1 MTETIERGLPARGC
15 CGYEKCF
22 CPWLE
27 ILALIFPPA
36 AVACK
41 RGCCTLS
48 TLFDFILTL
57 FGWIPGVLFAYYV
70 LHPVKDV
77 VEVRSHNNPTAVVV
91 IERQTGAINGVARE
105 DTTV

>member
-48 TLFDFILTL
+48 TLFDCILTL
-57 FGWIPGVLFAYYV
+57 FGWIPGVLFACYV

-77 VEVRSHNNPTAVVV
+77 VEVQSRTVTVQTHNNPSA
-91 IERQTGAINGVARE
+91 GAINGVARE

>member
-1 MTETIERGLPARGC
+1 MNETTERGLPARGC

-27 ILALIFPPA
+27 VLALIFPPA

-48 TLFDFILTL
+48 TLFDLILTL
-57 FGWIPGVLFAYYV
+57 FGWLPGVLFACYV
-70 LHPVKDV
+70 LHPVKDTV
-77 VEVRSHNNPTAVVV
+77 THGPAVVV
-91 IERQTGAINGVARE
+91 VEHHNPSGAINGVARGE
-105 DTTV
+105 PTV